1 MERLKVTIS
10 PNREI
15 RVSVGLATRGGKR
28 SQSSCEQSPPNT
40 CPELAESVDSSG
52 DGAPPSKLDIS
63 PEFQRRPKTVKS
75 GWGDL
80 PKKSRFGTEQKRL
93 MLRAGAVCDQKFG
106 VRQVIMTGTLPGNTN
121 EANYALACW
130 SGYAMNRLQQW
141 IRRVVDENWSFGVW
155 EYQQRGAL
163 HFHLAVCYKSKD
175 QATILEKGFRRQWI
189 KILQDIS
196 EQSGVDL
203 FDSGRGFSWH
213 PDSNA
218 IQADAQTVRK
228 SCAAYFAKYATKSY
242 CDDVAA
248 EMQTASLFQFCPSRW
263 VVCSRAVSRAIK
275 EATFEYTI
283 EGSRQDIE
291 KRIAPILQL
300 LDVFDCKKFAY
311 NHKVIAGRT
320 HIFYFP
326 GWAFKAMSE
335 SIKRRF
341 EARKE
346 RTSGAM
352 NVDVFIAQDAA
363 CRRYLRRYGDPK
375 VNWRAAILR
384 QHLQGKLTEKGEAEF
399 RALWSSVNG

>member
-15 RVSVGLATRGGKR
+15 RVLVGLAARGGKR
-28 SQSSCEQSPPNT
+28 SGSSCGQSPLNT
-40 CPELAESVDSSG
+40 CPDAAGSVDLEG
-52 DGAPPSKLDIS
+52 VGACSPNLDIS
-63 PEFQRRPKTVKS
+63 PEFQRGPKTVRS

-93 MLRAGAVCDQKFG
+93 MLRAGAVCDQRFG

-163 HFHLAVCYKSKD
+163 HFHLAVCYETKD
-175 QATILEKGFRRQWI
+175 QSKILEKGFRRQWVR
-189 KILQDIS
+189 ILQDIS
-196 EQSGVDL
+196 EQSGIDL

-213 PDSNA
+213 PDSKA
-218 IQADAQTVRK
+218 IQADAQLVRK

-242 CDDVAA
+242 CEDVEA

-263 VVCSRAVSRAIK
+263 IVCSRAVSRAIK

-283 EGSRQDIE
+283 EGNRQDIE
-291 KRIAPILQL
+291 KRVAPILQL
-300 LDVFDCKKFAY
+300 LDVFDCKKRAY

-320 HIFYFP
+320 YIFYFP
-326 GWAFKAMSE
+326 GWAFKAMSDA
-335 SIKRRF
+335 IKRRF
-341 EARKE
+341 DGRMR
-346 RTSGAM
+346 RTSGEISVEQFM
-352 NVDVFIAQDAA
+352 AQDVA
-363 CRRYLRRYGDPK
+363 CKRYMRRYGDPK
-375 VNWRAAILR
+375 TNWRAAMLR
-384 QHLQGKLTEKGEAEF
+384 QHLVGKLTEKGEAEF
-399 RALWSSVNG
+399 RLLWSEVNG